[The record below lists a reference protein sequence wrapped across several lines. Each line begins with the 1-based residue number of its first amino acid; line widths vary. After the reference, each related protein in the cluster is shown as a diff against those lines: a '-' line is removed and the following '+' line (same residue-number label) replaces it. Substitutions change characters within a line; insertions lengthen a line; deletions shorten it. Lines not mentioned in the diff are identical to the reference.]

1 MTTTPLQDYL
11 ITCDMQYPQ
20 VKCRQSVL
28 IHGAPDQYNAEERAT
43 ALRWRIGLL
52 ASCPACEEHFQSA
65 SETES

>member
-1 MTTTPLQDYL
+1 
-11 ITCDMQYPQ
+11 MQYPQ

-52 ASCPACEEHFQSA
+52 ASCPACEEHFQSV